1 MTIELSNVR
10 KKNKGTTECDK
21 SPITCNVDTTQ
32 YEDEAMKN
40 EKKKNELLNMTKVLS
55 NVMLILPN
63 MTIEPSNVRKNIR
76 ELSNIAKKQSHV
88 MLELYNVMMEPS
100 NMRKK

>member
-1 MTIELSNVR
+1 
-10 KKNKGTTECDK
+10 
-21 SPITCNVDTTQ
+21 
-32 YEDEAMKN
+32 
-40 EKKKNELLNMTKVLS
+40 MTKILS

-76 ELSNIAKKQSHV
+76 EPSNIAKKQSHV
-88 MLELYNVMMEPS
+88 MLELYNVMMESS